1 MSTAEPSTVSVAVED
16 YAKAIYSLT
25 RGDSATASTT
35 DLAARLGLSAGS
47 VSVMIKRLDASG
59 LVEHVPY
66 RGVRLTPAG
75 QAVALNVIR
84 RHRLIELFLATA
96 LDIPWEEVHRYAE
109 ALEHAA
115 SDELIEII
123 ANKLGDP
130 AFDPHGDPIP
140 SRELLVDE
148 QPTTGLD
155 ELTVGQ
161 CATFVRVSDSDPEIL
176 RYLSELGIAI
186 GDRFEMLG
194 RQPFEGSFEVRIGK
208 RTQALSLGLASA
220 LRVRCDADEAT

>member
-1 MSTAEPSTVSVAVED
+1 MED

-47 VSVMIKRLDASG
+47 VSVMIKRLDANG

-66 RGVRLTPAG
+66 RGVRLTPSG
-75 QAVALNVIR
+75 QAVALKVIR

-96 LDIPWEEVHRYAE
+96 LDVPWEEVHRYAE

-140 SRELLVDE
+140 SRDLLVDE
-148 QPTTGLD
+148 QPTPGLN

-161 CATFVRVSDSDPEIL
+161 RATFVRVSDSDPEIL

-194 RQPFEGSFEVRIGK
+194 RQPFEGSFEVRIGR

-220 LRVRCDADEAT
+220 LRVRCDETS

>member
-1 MSTAEPSTVSVAVED
+1 MED

-47 VSVMIKRLDASG
+47 VSVMIKRLDANG

-66 RGVRLTPAG
+66 RGVRLTPSG
-75 QAVALNVIR
+75 QAVALKVIR

-96 LDIPWEEVHRYAE
+96 LDVPWEEVHRYAE

-140 SRELLVDE
+140 SRDLLVDE

-155 ELTVGQ
+155 ELTVGRR
-161 CATFVRVSDSDPEIL
+161 ATFVRVSDSDPEIL

-194 RQPFEGSFEVRIGK
+194 RQPFEGSFEVRIGR

-220 LRVRCDADEAT
+220 LRVRCDETS